1 MVNNKFYY
9 YDGWTAKVGENGVN
23 SVTFKLAPES
33 QMADQAEVDRVKGDG
48 QSNYLT
54 TGSSMDAMGIPY
66 YQNQINEFL
75 RNFTQAFNDIEKQ
88 GVTLDGDKMGAF
100 LWELPQP
107 ETRLMQIR
115 GMRKYRRQRKTDGQ
129 RILNCHPTGTAIISL
144 QRQPLQ

>member
-1 MVNNKFYY
+1 MK
-9 YDGWTAKVGENGVN
+9 TGVN

-100 LWELPQP
+100 FVGNFPN
-107 ETRLMQIR
+107 
-115 GMRKYRRQRKTDGQ
+115 RKHVWCRCVGCESTGGKERRMDDGY
-129 RILNCHPTGTAIISL
+129 
-144 QRQPLQ
+144 

>member
-1 MVNNKFYY
+1 
-9 YDGWTAKVGENGVN
+9 
-23 SVTFKLAPES
+23 
-33 QMADQAEVDRVKGDG
+33 MADQAEADRVKG
-48 QSNYLT
+48 NYLT

-100 LWELPQP
+100 FVGTSP
-107 ETRLMQIR
+107 TGNTFDADR

-129 RILNCHPTGTAIISL
+129 RILNCHPMGTAIISL